1 MIKTIILNILKNIRN
16 TFLAVLPIK
25 LFVSMINLASH
36 LFFIEEKMQSINVL
50 KHFLRNK
57 LFQENNKKPF

>member
-1 MIKTIILNILKNIRN
+1 MIKTIILHVLKNIGN

-25 LFVSMINLASH
+25 LLVSMINLASH
-36 LFFIEEKMQSINVL
+36 LFFIEEKIQSINVL

>member
-25 LFVSMINLASH
+25 LFVSMTNLASH
-36 LFFIEEKMQSINVL
+36 LFFIEEKIQSINVL

>member
-1 MIKTIILNILKNIRN
+1 MIKTIILHVLKNIRN

-25 LFVSMINLASH
+25 LFVSMTNLANH
-36 LFFIEEKMQSINVL
+36 LLFIEEKMQSINVL